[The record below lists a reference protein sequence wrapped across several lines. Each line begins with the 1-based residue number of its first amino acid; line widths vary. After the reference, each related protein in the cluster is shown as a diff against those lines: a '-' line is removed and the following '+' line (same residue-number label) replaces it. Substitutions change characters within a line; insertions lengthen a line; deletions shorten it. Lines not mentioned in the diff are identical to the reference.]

1 MIDKQI
7 LYKAIPAVH
16 KVLDHPVVTELC
28 EQHPQNYVHSC
39 VRHVIAELRGH
50 IADGSI
56 AEERIVADLN
66 RIAVRAKNR
75 VEKGLGHKLIR
86 AINGAGVILHTGL
99 GRAPLAPTA
108 QASLM
113 EAAAR
118 YCILA
123 TDQASGK
130 RGDRNR
136 HTADMLR
143 EITGAEDSLIVNNNS
158 AAVMLALHT
167 FGRGKESIISRGELV
182 EIGGAFRVPDVMR
195 RSQTKMVEI
204 GTTNK
209 THLRDYRNAITE
221 ETSLFLKVHTSNYRI
236 EGFHQEVSIAE
247 LSPLAKDN
255 GLKIVYDIGS
265 GALVD
270 LTRWGV
276 AYEPTV
282 QEAVADGADI
292 VTFSG
297 DKLVGGP
304 QCGIIVGKKELIDE
318 MKSNPLMRAFRCDKL
333 IIAALDGTLK
343 LFLEPDKL
351 PQTHPLYAMIGEPVD
366 VVNRRANRIKRRI
379 KDAVGDI
386 MTVKVTDGLT
396 EMGSG
401 ALPARSIP
409 SRIVTIQ
416 TEKMSAERLSKKLR
430 MAAPPLFTRI
440 ADELVIIDS
449 RTIINEE
456 VSLIG
461 QVFKQVFEGD
471 M

>member
-1 MIDKQI
+1 MTDKQT
-7 LYKAIPAVH
+7 LYKAIPAVSRI
-16 KVLDHPVVTELC
+16 LDHQVVKELC
-28 EQHPQNYVHSC
+28 IKNPENYIHNC
-39 VRHVIAELRGH
+39 VRKVVENIRVS
-50 IADGSI
+50 ISDGSI
-56 AEERIVADLN
+56 SDEQLISDLN
-66 RIAVRAKNR
+66 AIALNVKETVA
-75 VEKGLGHKLIR
+75 KGLGHKLIR

-99 GRAPLAPTA
+99 GRAPLAPSA
-108 QASLM
+108 QASLA
-113 EAAAR
+113 EAATR
-118 YCILA
+118 YSILA
-123 TDQASGK
+123 TEQESGK

-136 HTADMLR
+136 HTAEMLR

-167 FGRGKESIISRGELV
+167 FGRNRESIISRGELV

-209 THLRDYRNAITE
+209 THLKDYENAITE
-221 ETSLFLKVHTSNYRI
+221 ETSIFLKVHTSNYRI
-236 EGFHQEVSIAE
+236 EGFHQEVSIKDLVP
-247 LSPLAKDN
+247 LSKER
-255 GLKIVYDIGS
+255 GLKIIYDIGS
-265 GALVD
+265 GVLVD

-282 QEAVADGADI
+282 QEAVADGADV

-333 IIAALDGTLK
+333 IISALDGTLK

-351 PQTHPLYAMIGEPVD
+351 PQTHPLYAMIGEPLD

-379 KDAVGDI
+379 KGAIGD
-386 MTVKVTDGLT
+386 MVTVKVADGST

-401 ALPARSIP
+401 ALPARNIA
-409 SRIVTIQ
+409 SRVVTIKSD
-416 TEKMSAERLSKKLR
+416 KMSADKLGRQLRL
-430 MAAPPLFTRI
+430 ATPPLFTRI
-440 ADELVIIDS
+440 ADDEVIIDA
-449 RTIINEE
+449 RTVINDE
-456 VSLIG
+456 VKLIG
-461 QVFKQVFEGD
+461 QVFEQLFKG
-471 M
+471 

>member
-1 MIDKQI
+1 LTDKQT
-7 LYKAIPAVH
+7 LYKAIPAVSRI
-16 KVLDHPVVTELC
+16 LDHQVVKELC
-28 EQHPQNYVHSC
+28 IKNPENYIHNC
-39 VRHVIAELRGH
+39 VRKVVENIRVS
-50 IADGSI
+50 ISDGSI
-56 AEERIVADLN
+56 SDEQLISDLN
-66 RIAVRAKNR
+66 AIALNVKETVA
-75 VEKGLGHKLIR
+75 KGLGHKLIR

-99 GRAPLAPTA
+99 GRAPLAPSA
-108 QASLM
+108 QASLA
-113 EAAAR
+113 EAATR
-118 YCILA
+118 YSILA
-123 TDQASGK
+123 TEQESGK

-136 HTADMLR
+136 HTAEMLR

-167 FGRGKESIISRGELV
+167 FGRNRESIISRGELV

-209 THLRDYRNAITE
+209 THLKDYENAITE
-221 ETSLFLKVHTSNYRI
+221 ETSIFLKVHTSNYRI
-236 EGFHQEVSIAE
+236 EGFHQEVSIKDLVP
-247 LSPLAKDN
+247 LSKER
-255 GLKIVYDIGS
+255 GLKIIYDIGS

-282 QEAVADGADI
+282 QEAVADGADV

-333 IIAALDGTLK
+333 IISALDGTLK

-351 PQTHPLYAMIGEPVD
+351 PQTHPLYAMIGEPLD

-379 KDAVGDI
+379 KGAIGD
-386 MTVKVTDGLT
+386 MVTVKVADGST

-401 ALPARSIP
+401 ALPARNIA
-409 SRIVTIQ
+409 SRVVTIKSD
-416 TEKMSAERLSKKLR
+416 KMSADKLGRQLRL
-430 MAAPPLFTRI
+430 ATPPLFTRI
-440 ADELVIIDS
+440 ADDEVIIDA
-449 RTIINEE
+449 RTVINDE
-456 VSLIG
+456 VKLIG
-461 QVFKQVFEGD
+461 QVFEQLFKG
-471 M
+471 

>member
-1 MIDKQI
+1 MTDKQT
-7 LYKAIPAVH
+7 LYKAIPAVSRI
-16 KVLDHPVVTELC
+16 LDHQVVKELC
-28 EQHPQNYVHSC
+28 IKNPENYIHNC
-39 VRHVIAELRGH
+39 VRKVVENIRVS
-50 IADGSI
+50 ISDGSI
-56 AEERIVADLN
+56 SDEQLISDLN
-66 RIAVRAKNR
+66 AIALNVKETVA
-75 VEKGLGHKLIR
+75 KGLGHKLIR

-99 GRAPLAPTA
+99 GRAPLAPSA
-108 QASLM
+108 QASLA
-113 EAAAR
+113 EAATR
-118 YCILA
+118 YSILA
-123 TDQASGK
+123 TEQESGK

-136 HTADMLR
+136 HTAEMLR

-167 FGRGKESIISRGELV
+167 FGRNRESIISRGELV

-209 THLRDYRNAITE
+209 THLKDYENAITE
-221 ETSLFLKVHTSNYRI
+221 ETSIFLKVHTSNYRI
-236 EGFHQEVSIAE
+236 EGFHQEVSIKDLVP
-247 LSPLAKDN
+247 LSKER
-255 GLKIVYDIGS
+255 GLKIIYDIGS

-282 QEAVADGADI
+282 QEAVADGADV

-333 IIAALDGTLK
+333 IISALDGTLK

-351 PQTHPLYAMIGEPVD
+351 PQTHPLYAMIGEPLD

-379 KDAVGDI
+379 KGAIGD
-386 MTVKVTDGLT
+386 MVTVKVADGST

-401 ALPARSIP
+401 ALPARNIA
-409 SRIVTIQ
+409 SRVVTIKSD
-416 TEKMSAERLSKKLR
+416 KMSADKLGRQLRL
-430 MAAPPLFTRI
+430 ATPPLFTRI
-440 ADELVIIDS
+440 ADDEVIIDA
-449 RTIINEE
+449 RTVINDE
-456 VSLIG
+456 VKLIG
-461 QVFKQVFEGD
+461 QVFEQLFKG
-471 M
+471 